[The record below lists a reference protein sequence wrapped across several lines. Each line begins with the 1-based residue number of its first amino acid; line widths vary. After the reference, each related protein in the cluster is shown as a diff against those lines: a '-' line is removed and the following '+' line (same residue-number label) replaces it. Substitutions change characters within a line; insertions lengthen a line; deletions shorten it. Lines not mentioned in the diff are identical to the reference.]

1 MVKVAPRMTTLWRD
15 RFNKL
20 GIKGLLKDAPRPGH
34 PQSITAELT
43 AALIEKTTQRTPAT
57 S

>member
-1 MVKVAPRMTTLWRD
+1 MATLWRD

-34 PQSITAELT
+34 PPSITAEL
-43 AALIEKTTQRTPAT
+43 AASLIEKTTQSTPANVT
-57 S
+57 H